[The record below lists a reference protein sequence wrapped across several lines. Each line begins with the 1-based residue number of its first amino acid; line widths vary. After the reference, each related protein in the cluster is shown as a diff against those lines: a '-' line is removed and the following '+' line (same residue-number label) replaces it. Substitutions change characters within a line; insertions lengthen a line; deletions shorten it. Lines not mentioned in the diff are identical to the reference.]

1 MKEPC
6 LTPSHQAKSA
16 KKYPEKFGHPPEKH
30 YLCNA
35 IPKAQVAEW

>member
-1 MKEPC
+1 MKEPWVKK
-6 LTPSHQAKSA
+6 QKSEKTFVYF
-16 KKYPEKFGHPPEKH
+16 KKSL